1 MNTDALLDDLRGKS
15 VALEVRGL
23 TLRVAAPRE
32 VVTEELHDLISRHKH
47 VLIRHLER
55 ERKRLD
61 EADRRGLIIKWSR
74 EPGYVA
80 LHDPTTGEWHDVPA
94 SGCLPSIVEI
104 AKAHRQRRR
113 QSR

>member
-1 MNTDALLDDLRGKS
+1 MNTDALLEDLRSKGVTLK
-15 VALEVRGL
+15 VYGL

-32 VVTEELHDLISRHKH
+32 AANPELHENISRHKH
-47 VLIRHLER
+47 ALIRHLER
-55 ERKRLD
+55 ERKRLE

-94 SGCLPSIVEI
+94 SGCLPSILET
-104 AKAHRQRRR
+104 AKAHRQRCR